1 MQLKKIHTI
10 SGEIFLLSGLHIGAG
25 NDTIEIG
32 GLDQPIIKHPI
43 TEAPYIPG
51 SSIKGKMR
59 SLLEIAYWGE
69 RPASRK
75 FIFNEGKPCNCGESD
90 CPACTIF
97 GNSNR
102 DSNTG
107 PTRILVRDANLSAA
121 FQEKFNKGELP
132 MEVKYENIIHRV
144 RGVAEHPR
152 PLERVPAGVSF
163 TFTITVKE
171 FADDPSEFMDY
182 IFKGM
187 KLIELDAL
195 GGNSSRGC
203 GQIEFR
209 NVTVDGEPKD
219 LAPIT
224 V

>member
-10 SGEIFLLSGLHIGAG
+10 TGEIFLLSGLHIGAG

-43 TEAPYIPG
+43 TGAPYIPG

-59 SLLEIAYWGE
+59 SLLEVAYWGE
-69 RPASRK
+69 RPSSNA
-75 FIFNEGKPCNCGESD
+75 FIFKKGKPCNCGELD
-90 CPACTIF
+90 CPACNIF

-102 DSNTG
+102 ESNTG
-107 PTRILVRDANLSAA
+107 PTRILVRDANLSASD
-121 FQEKFNKGELP
+121 QEKFERGELP
-132 MEVKYENIIHRV
+132 MEVKYENIINRV
-144 RGVAEHPR
+144 SGVADHPR

-163 TFTITVKE
+163 TFTITYKE
-171 FADDPSEFMDY
+171 FADDPQEFLDY

-187 KLIELDAL
+187 KLIELDAI

-203 GQIEFR
+203 GQIQFK
-209 NVTVDGEPKD
+209 NVTLDGEPID
-219 LAPIT
+219 LAPVT